1 MSGSYR
7 VFLERNRTILRFT
20 VAPRVRAND
29 HLFFVIRNENEYKT
43 DNVGFVSMFND
54 SIIMGV
60 RNLRTITNT
69 FNINYTFNSTMILTT
84 RIRHY
89 WSEARY
95 SSFFALN
102 ENGKLAATGFNRNS
116 DITFNAFTIDMI
128 FTWQFVPGSE
138 LSLVWKNSIVGGTQQ
153 LFSNYFEDVDYIFN
167 QPQINSLSFK
177 LIWFLEAQQIKA
189 FAKKRRNR

>member
-1 MSGSYR
+1 
-7 VFLERNRTILRFT
+7 
-20 VAPRVRAND
+20 
-29 HLFFVIRNENEYKT
+29 
-43 DNVGFVSMFND
+43 
-54 SIIMGV
+54 
-60 RNLRTITNT
+60 
-69 FNINYTFNSTMILTT
+69 MILTT

-95 SSFFALN
+95 TSFFALN
-102 ENGKLAATGFNRNS
+102 ENGKSSTTGFNRNS

-153 LFSNYFEDVDYIFN
+153 LFSNYFEDVDYVFN

-189 FAKKRRNR
+189 FAKKQRNR